1 MYSHFGGMSAR
12 HGKRGSRASRAG
24 DSAAC
29 RRRDAGRYARQAH
42 KRGETKVSPLLRIT
56 PFPLGREQA
65 HRRLTGDLRH
75 LLPQIRAR
83 FARKVRNAKIF
94 TAHLPKAT
102 RRADST
108 PRGRGLTLGWQPYH
122 ACLISSRA
130 ATGKCHLP
138 LRAQRAL
145 KGMGLIGKKGK
156 TAGVSLLVR
165 EAAAQAAFPPAKSRH
180 TRLPYWGNRPA
191 PRRRKSRP
199 LSKWVP
205 TGRTMRAPTLG

>member
-1 MYSHFGGMSAR
+1 MYSHLGGCSPDAVN
-12 HGKRGSRASRAG
+12 GGARASRAG
-24 DSAAC
+24 DFATC
-29 RRRDAGRYARQAH
+29 RRRDAGRCARQAH

-83 FARKVRNAKIF
+83 FARKVRHVKVPA
-94 TAHLPKAT
+94 AHFSKAT

-108 PRGRGLTLGWQPYH
+108 PQGCAAPWGGSQSH
-122 ACLISSRA
+122 ACRSSCRA
-130 ATGKCHLP
+130 AVGKRHLP

-156 TAGVSLLVR
+156 TAGVPLLVR
-165 EAAAQAAFPPAKSRH
+165 SAAAQAANAQ
-180 TRLPYWGNRPA
+180 L
-191 PRRRKSRP
+191 
-199 LSKWVP
+199 
-205 TGRTMRAPTLG
+205 

>member
-12 HGKRGSRASRAG
+12 HGKRGSRASQAG

-83 FARKVRNAKIF
+83 FARKVRHVKVPA
-94 TAHLPKAT
+94 AHFPKAT
-102 RRADST
+102 KRADST
-108 PRGRGLTLGWQPYH
+108 PQGCAAPLGWQPIPRLSQQLPGGSRK
-122 ACLISSRA
+122 ASFTPARA
-130 ATGKCHLP
+130 ARPKGNGVDWQEGENRRCSPSCPQRGRAGRKYAVMNRQYLNLRQRAKGPPDRRP
-138 LRAQRAL
+138 LRNL
-145 KGMGLIGKKGK
+145 C
-156 TAGVSLLVR
+156 AG
-165 EAAAQAAFPPAKSRH
+165 
-180 TRLPYWGNRPA
+180 
-191 PRRRKSRP
+191 
-199 LSKWVP
+199 
-205 TGRTMRAPTLG
+205 